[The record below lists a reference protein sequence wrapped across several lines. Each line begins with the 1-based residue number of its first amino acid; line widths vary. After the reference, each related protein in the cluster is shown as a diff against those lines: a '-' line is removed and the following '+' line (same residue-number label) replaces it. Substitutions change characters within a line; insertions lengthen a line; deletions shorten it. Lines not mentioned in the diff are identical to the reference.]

1 MLAIANKDS
10 KELQINEEIRDK
22 EIRVIGADGSQ
33 LGLMSARDAQKLAA
47 EKDLDLVKILSI

>member
-22 EIRVIGADGSQ
+22 EIRVIGPDGAQ
-33 LGLMSARDAQKLAA
+33 LGLMSARDAQTLAA
-47 EKDLDLVKILSI
+47 EKDRIL